1 MSTSITDDYTK
12 LAESIESHT
21 KVSNELAAIEASF
34 QKSIQE
40 LISDVY
46 RDEFAELTEAKAELE
61 ERIELLVLRHPEWF
75 AKAKTLKTP
84 HGSVA
89 TRKTTK
95 IDVPSEEATI
105 ALLELRG
112 AEAEPFLR
120 TRKYL
125 SVEAL
130 EALDDAELAILKCRR
145 VTSEKIT
152 ITPAK
157 IDLGKSLKKTAGK
170 EAVEA

>member
-1 MSTSITDDYTK
+1 MKTITNETDDYTK
-12 LAESIESHT
+12 LTAAIAEHARLT
-21 KVSNELAAIEASF
+21 HELAATDASF
-34 QKSIQE
+34 QKAMQE
-40 LISDVY
+40 LISECY

-75 AKAKTLKTP
+75 AKVKTLKTP

-95 IDVPSEEATI
+95 LNVPTEEATI

-112 AEAEPFLR
+112 EEGEAFLR

-125 SVEAL
+125 SLEAL
-130 EALDDAELAILKCRR
+130 EALDDAELAVLKCNR

-152 ITPAK
+152 ITPSK
-157 IDLGKSLKKTAGK
+157 IDLGKTVRQAEKGAGK
-170 EAVEA
+170 